1 MWQQWNV
8 GRHGVG
14 NSGALTMDRRALNAD
29 GLAKSLSNAVGMKD
43 TQRGA
48 TVQAIGDGRAKH
60 GQVCSNC
67 EASNIFDKNS
77 QMPWRLG
84 MPLDGSM
91 RLHASP
97 RPTPPTNQSSH

>member
-1 MWQQWNV
+1 
-8 GRHGVG
+8 
-14 NSGALTMDRRALNAD
+14 MDRRALNAD

-67 EASNIFDKNS
+67 EASKHFRRERSNALAS
-77 QMPWRLG
+77 W
-84 MPLDGSM
+84 
-91 RLHASP
+91 HAA
-97 RPTPPTNQSSH
+97 